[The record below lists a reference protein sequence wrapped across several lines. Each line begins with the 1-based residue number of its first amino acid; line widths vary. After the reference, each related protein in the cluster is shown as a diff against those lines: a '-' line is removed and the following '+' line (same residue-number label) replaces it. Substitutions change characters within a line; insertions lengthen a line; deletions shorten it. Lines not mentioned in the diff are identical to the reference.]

1 MRINVLLLLLLAAGL
16 GMAGSIV
23 LSSLVDPQPQAAQ
36 IAPTERI
43 YVAQS
48 AIESGRV
55 IGQEDMRLEAWHR
68 DNVPPGAIRRM
79 EDVHQHIANRAI
91 RPGEPIVT
99 SLLADARDL
108 RANDQQTLVAQ
119 TTEPPVPQP
128 TEPAKI
134 SSTEPP
140 VPQPTETANTSST
153 EPAAG
158 TAAAAPTEV
167 TEVVKALTPV
177 VADTKAGPNDEYL
190 VMSVHTP
197 EQVKV
202 IKWRR
207 SEGALLPDHPEGFQP
222 EGVVADASRGGAR
235 FSMSDEGDSGVLR
248 GSGRVSPERLARSQG
263 AAAGFDVREF
273 QGRPVVVVF
282 GATSNAAT
290 REELIEMSRL
300 VERYREE
307 GLELVSVNVDTQR
320 EFVNEFL
327 KELGPNGVPL
337 YHMTSRDA
345 SHRFGVNKLPAVMV
359 LDAEGKPLAPPQA
372 GSEVDDTIARR
383 LNKTVSEPQLSKKPS
398 TESRR

>member
-1 MRINVLLLLLLAAGL
+1 MRANVLLLLLLAAGL

-23 LSSLVDPQPQAAQ
+23 LSSLVDPQPQATQA
-36 IAPTERI
+36 APTERI

-55 IGQEDMRLEAWHR
+55 IGQEDMRLEAWHC

-79 EDVHQHIANRAI
+79 EDVHQHIATRAI

-108 RANDQQTLVAQ
+108 RANDEQTLIAQ
-119 TTEPPVPQP
+119 APEPPVPQP
-128 TEPAKI
+128 TEPAKT
-134 SSTEPP
+134 SLPEPP
-140 VPQPTETANTSST
+140 VPQPTETAKTSAS
-153 EPAAG
+153 EPPAA
-158 TAAAAPTEV
+158 TASPAPAAAAPEAA
-167 TEVVKALTPV
+167 KALAPV
-177 VADTKAGPNDEYL
+177 LAEAKSGPNDEYL

-207 SEGALLPDHPEGFQP
+207 SEGALLPDHPEGL
-222 EGVVADASRGGAR
+222 VADASRPGAR
-235 FSMSDEGDSGVLR
+235 FTMSDDGDSGVLR
-248 GSGRVSPERLARSQG
+248 GSGRVSPERLAGAKG
-263 AAAGFDVREF
+263 AATGFDEREF

-359 LDAEGKPLAPPQA
+359 LDAEGKPLAPPQTGREA
-372 GSEVDDTIARR
+372 DATIARR
-383 LNKTVSEPQLSKKPS
+383 LNKTASEPQLSKKPS